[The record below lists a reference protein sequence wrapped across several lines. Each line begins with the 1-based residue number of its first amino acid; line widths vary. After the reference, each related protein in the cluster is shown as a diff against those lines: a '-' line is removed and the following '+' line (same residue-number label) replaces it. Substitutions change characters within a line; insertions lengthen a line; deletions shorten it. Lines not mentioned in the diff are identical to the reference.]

1 MKALADYV
9 HAKGLKLG
17 IYSDMGY
24 KTCGGYPGSKFYIE
38 QDAQTFAAW
47 GIDSL
52 KLDGCNSAIDDFP
65 IGYPIMGAELNKTGR
80 PILYSCSWPAYFTG
94 QKLIPQYKDIA
105 KNCNLWRNYIDIDDS
120 FDTVTKIIQWFAQD
134 QGNFTGVAGPGNWN
148 DPDMLV
154 IGDYG
159 LSHDEERVQMAI
171 WAIMAAPLYMSND
184 LRNIRPESRALLLN
198 KRVIAINQ
206 DPLGIQG
213 IRLFKDQNVEFWRR
227 QIMPVGS
234 YAIALVNYG
243 TAGGPTRMEVTLSNF
258 GLDSPNGYNVTD
270 AFDGTSVHAKG
281 LKLGIYSDMGSETC
295 GGYPGSKF
303 YMERDAQTFAAW
315 GIDSL
320 KLDGCY
326 STIDDFPIGYPI
338 MGLELN
344 KTGRP
349 ILYSCSW
356 PAYYT
361 GKKLIPPYKDIAQ
374 NCNLWRNYDDI
385 DDSFDSV
392 TNIIQWFAQDKGNF
406 TKVAGPGNWN
416 DPDMLIIG
424 DYGLSNDEERVQMA
438 IWAIMAAPLYM
449 SNDLRNIRPE
459 SRALLLNKRVIAINQ
474 DPLGIQGIRLFKDGN
489 LEFWQRQIAPVGSYA
504 IALVN
509 YGSGG
514 GPARLEVSLSN
525 FAINGSGSYNV
536 TEAFDGTSIG
546 VLKPNDKFDVRVNP
560 SGVFLAIAVK
570 M

>member
-1 MKALADYV
+1 MEKFAVLCLAVVLGGCHGLDNGLARTPPMGWLSWQRYRCNTDCKNQPEECISESLYKAMADRMVSDGYRDAGYVYVNIDDCWPAKKRDANLSLVADPDRFPSGIKALADY
-9 HAKGLKLG
+9 
-17 IYSDMGY
+17 
-24 KTCGGYPGSKFYIE
+24 
-38 QDAQTFAAW
+38 
-47 GIDSL
+47 
-52 KLDGCNSAIDDFP
+52 
-65 IGYPIMGAELNKTGR
+65 
-80 PILYSCSWPAYFTG
+80 
-94 QKLIPQYKDIA
+94 
-105 KNCNLWRNYIDIDDS
+105 
-120 FDTVTKIIQWFAQD
+120 
-134 QGNFTGVAGPGNWN
+134 
-148 DPDMLV
+148 
-154 IGDYG
+154 
-159 LSHDEERVQMAI
+159 
-171 WAIMAAPLYMSND
+171 
-184 LRNIRPESRALLLN
+184 
-198 KRVIAINQ
+198 
-206 DPLGIQG
+206 
-213 IRLFKDQNVEFWRR
+213 
-227 QIMPVGS
+227 
-234 YAIALVNYG
+234 
-243 TAGGPTRMEVTLSNF
+243 
-258 GLDSPNGYNVTD
+258 
-270 AFDGTSVHAKG
+270 VHAKG

-416 DPDMLIIG
+416 DPDM
-424 DYGLSNDEERVQMA
+424 
-438 IWAIMAAPLYM
+438 
-449 SNDLRNIRPE
+449 
-459 SRALLLNKRVIAINQ
+459 
-474 DPLGIQGIRLFKDGN
+474 DGN